1 MKALEDR
8 ILKDGQ
14 VLPGDIL
21 RVGSFLNQQ
30 VDVKFINEIADEM
43 IGLYKGQKITK
54 ILTIEASGIAI
65 AFAVASK
72 LGVPMV
78 YARKSKAI
86 NLSPNVYR
94 TNVYSYTQKFTHT
107 IVVNKEFMSSD
118 DSILI
123 VDDFLAYGN
132 ALRGMI
138 DLARQADATI
148 VGAAI
153 AIEKGYQGGGD
164 KIRDNGVRV
173 DSLAVIKSMD
183 DGVIVFE

>member
-1 MKALEDR
+1 MYLW
-8 ILKDGQ
+8 
-14 VLPGDIL
+14 
-21 RVGSFLNQQ
+21 
-30 VDVKFINEIADEM
+30 
-43 IGLYKGQKITK
+43 
-54 ILTIEASGIAI
+54 
-65 AFAVASK
+65 
-72 LGVPMV
+72 

-86 NLSPNVYR
+86 NLSSNVYKAS
-94 TNVYSYTQKFTHT
+94 VYSYTQKLTHT
-107 IVVNKEFMSSD
+107 IVVNKEFISAD
-118 DSILI
+118 DCVLI

-138 DLARQADATI
+138 DLARQANATI

-153 AIEKGYQGGGD
+153 AIEKGYQGGGE

>member
-1 MKALEDR
+1 MKALEER

-14 VLPGDIL
+14 ILPGDIL
-21 RVGSFLNQQ
+21 KVGSFLNQQ
-30 VDVKFINEIADEM
+30 VDVKFINDIADEM
-43 IGLYKGQKITK
+43 VRLYEDQKITK

-72 LGVPMV
+72 LGIPMV

-86 NLSPNVYR
+86 NLSSNVYKAS
-94 TNVYSYTQKFTHT
+94 VYSYTQKLTHT
-107 IVVNKEFMSSD
+107 IVVNKEFMSAD
-118 DSILI
+118 DCVLI

-138 DLARQADATI
+138 DLARQANATI

-153 AIEKGYQGGGD
+153 AIEKGYQGGGQ